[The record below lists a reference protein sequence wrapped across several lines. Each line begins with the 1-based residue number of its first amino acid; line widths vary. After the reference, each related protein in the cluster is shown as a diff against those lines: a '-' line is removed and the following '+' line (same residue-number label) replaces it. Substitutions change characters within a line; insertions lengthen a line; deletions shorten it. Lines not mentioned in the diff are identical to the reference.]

1 MRWLLILMLLLGQL
15 AYAGSAP
22 PALGGS
28 KADPEQA
35 LEEPAASADAF
46 GRSTP
51 SGTLSGLLGA
61 LSTPDPSD
69 IDPYVQGE
77 ITDQTEAQ
85 LKQLFDR
92 AVVLR
97 PETELSK
104 LTSGWVNDQLAPGTD
119 KVGEIQLP
127 DGESRPLLL
136 LQAEVRGQSI
146 WRLDPEVL
154 IDLPSLLE
162 LTQPTL
168 LSQVIPEHLLD
179 YQVLGFRITHIAAAL
194 VLALLTLVIGYVIG
208 SILIAVVGKL
218 SPRLTKRQIDFGRSE
233 VLPVSLLISA
243 EIYRHV
249 LSFTG
254 VSVIVREPAQNLSNV
269 VSWVA
274 IAWLGFRIVDLISS
288 RATRHAVRLDHLAN
302 LAAIQLLKRV
312 AKALILIIAMLVVL
326 SGFGFDLTTGLA
338 ALGIGGLALALGAQK
353 TVENFVGSVVVVADR
368 PINVG
373 DYCRFGTTEGT
384 VEDIGIRSTRIRT
397 LERTLVTIPNGDFS
411 SMEIENYSK
420 RDRFLFHHT
429 FAFALNTPAAQLEA
443 ALTAIRELLDEQPFL
458 YRSENRVRLRFAERD
473 CFKIE
478 VWAYVV
484 ALDLGVFLGHQEDL
498 LLKIIRLLEAQPIDL
513 NLPTQRFVSDK
524 STAPE

>member
-1 MRWLLILMLLLGQL
+1 MRWLVMLLLLCQL
-15 AYAGSAP
+15 AYAGSSP
-22 PALGGS
+22 PGLSTGKVDA
-28 KADPEQA
+28 EQA
-35 LEEPAASADAF
+35 IEEVGASDDPF

-51 SGTLSGLLGA
+51 SGTLSGLLSA
-61 LSTPDPSD
+61 LSTPDPTD
-69 IDPYVQGE
+69 IDPFVQGE
-77 ITDQTEAQ
+77 ITDQTESQ

-104 LTSGWVNDQLAPGTD
+104 LASGRVNDQLAPGTD
-119 KVGEIQLP
+119 KVGVIQLP
-127 DGESRPLLL
+127 DGNSRPLLM
-136 LQAEVRGQSI
+136 LQAEVGGQKI

-154 IDLPSLLE
+154 IDLPDLLV

-168 LSQVIPEHLLD
+168 LSQVISERVLD
-179 YQVLGFRITHIAAAL
+179 YQVLGFPVTHMAAAL
-194 VLALLTLVIGYVIG
+194 VLALLTLLLGYVVGSLLIG
-208 SILIAVVGKL
+208 LVKKL
-218 SPRLTKRQIDFGRSE
+218 RPKLTQREIEFGRSE

-243 EIYRHV
+243 ELYRHV
-249 LSFTG
+249 LTFTG
-254 VSVIVREPAQNLSNV
+254 VSVIVREPSQNLSNIV
-269 VSWVA
+269 AWIA
-274 IAWLGFRIVDLISS
+274 IAWLGFRVVDLISS
-288 RATRHAVRLDHLAN
+288 RATRHAMRLDHLAN
-302 LAAIQLLKRV
+302 LSAIQLLKRV
-312 AKALILIIAMLVVL
+312 AKAVILIIAVMVVL
-326 SGFGFDLTTGLA
+326 GGFGFDLTTGIA

-420 RDRFLFHHT
+420 RDRFLFNHT
-429 FAFALNTPAAQLEA
+429 FAFALNTPATQLET
-443 ALTAIRELLDEQPFL
+443 ALTAIRELLDQQPFL

-484 ALDLGVFLGHQEDL
+484 ALDLPVFLGHQEDL
-498 LLKIIRLLEAQPIDL
+498 LLQIIRLLEAQPINL
-513 NLPTQRFVSDK
+513 NLPTQRFVSERAEID
-524 STAPE
+524 E